1 MSGGMLEFQ
10 NLIDGKL
17 VAARSGRYLEVFE
30 PATGKAYAK
39 VPDSDASDVEAAYQ
53 AAAKAF
59 PAWAATPAD
68 ARGRILWRIGEL
80 IERDAEALV
89 RAESQ
94 DQGKPVKLARTVD
107 LPRAA
112 LNFRFFA
119 GAATQFASESH
130 AMESG
135 AINYT
140 LRQPL
145 GVVACISPWNLPL
158 YLLTWKLVPALAA
171 GNCVVAK
178 PSEVTPHTA
187 WLFAKLC
194 IEAGLPPGVLNII
207 HGTGQNAGT
216 PLVDHPGIKAVSF
229 TGGTATGGEIAKRT
243 APRFKKLSLELG
255 GKNATIVFAD
265 CDYEVALGEAA
276 RAAFQNQGEI
286 CTCGSRILVEKPLY
300 ERFLKDLVVKAEA
313 LKVGDPSLE
322 ATDQGAIVSKP
333 HFDKIMA
340 AIATAKAEGGRIECG
355 GEAVKVDGRCAAGHF
370 IAPTV
375 ISGLGQECR
384 TNQEEIFGPVVTVQ
398 PFDDEADAV
407 AKANGV
413 RYGLGVSVWTN
424 DVGRTHRM
432 ARTLEAGLQWF
443 NCWMLRDLRVPMGG
457 MKDSGV
463 GREGGFEA
471 MRFFTEPKTITV
483 KHG

>member
-1 MSGGMLEFQ
+1 MSMLEFQ

-17 VAARSGRYLEVFE
+17 VAPRAGRYLEVFE

-59 PAWAATPAD
+59 PAWAATTAD
-68 ARGRILWRIGEL
+68 VRSRLLWKIGEL

-94 DQGKPVKLARTVD
+94 DQGKPVKLARSVD

-119 GAATQFASESH
+119 AAATQFASESH

-194 IEAGLPPGVLNII
+194 IEAGLPAGVLNLV
-207 HGTGQNAGT
+207 HGTGQGAGT

-229 TGGTATGGEIAKRT
+229 TGGTATGAEIAKRT

-265 CDYEVALGEAA
+265 CDYEMALAEAA

-286 CTCGSRILVEKPLY
+286 CTCGSRILVERPIY
-300 ERFLKDLVVKAEA
+300 DRFLKDLVVKARA
-313 LKVGDPSLE
+313 LKVGDPSDE
-322 ATDQGAIVSKP
+322 STDQGAIVSRP

-340 AIATAKAEGGRIECG
+340 AIATAKTEGGRIECG
-355 GEAVKVDGRCAAGHF
+355 GEVVKVAGRCADGNF

-375 ISGLGQECR
+375 ISGLGQDCR

-398 PFDDEADAV
+398 PFDAEADAV
-407 AKANGV
+407 AMANGV

-424 DVGRTHRM
+424 DVGRTHRL
-432 ARTLEAGLQWF
+432 ARALEAGLQWF